1 MYHLVRAK
9 WPLLF
14 LLAALAGACSK
25 KTTAPATTTTAP
37 RPAVP
42 SPASAEPGVMSM
54 KDQRV
59 EADLDLAGKSAK
71 SRKIAAREKAGPTEV
86 FTLRKTPCYGEC
98 PVYRLTIMSDGDV
111 YYTGINNVDLIG
123 DYRAKVSADRVDRLL
138 REAITEGVYEWSDI
152 YPEKKDYFIADAS
165 NTITKVVW
173 RGREK
178 TITNNSEAPEELL
191 ALENKLTALIDELK
205 WEINP

>member
-1 MYHLVRAK
+1 
-9 WPLLF
+9 
-14 LLAALAGACSK
+14 
-25 KTTAPATTTTAP
+25 
-37 RPAVP
+37 
-42 SPASAEPGVMSM
+42 M

-59 EADLDLAGKSAK
+59 EPDSDLAGNSAK
-71 SRKIAAREKAGPTEV
+71 SRKIAALEKAGPTEV

-98 PVYRLTIMSDGDV
+98 PVYRLTIMSDGVV

-138 REAITEGVYEWSDI
+138 REAITEGVYQWSDF
-152 YPEKKDYFIADAS
+152 YPEKKEYFIADAS

-173 RGREK
+173 RSREK
-178 TITNNSEAPEELL
+178 TITNNSEAPEELR

-205 WEINP
+205 WEVNPEGAGS